1 MRDTVSFRNF
11 SIEVI
16 MHRPVMKLGIGH
28 GGVWRVGGCGE
39 GGGEW
44 EGHQHCLDKQT
55 QAQAVQVS
63 DSSVV
68 TPDSFTEE

>member
-1 MRDTVSFRNF
+1 MGVCGGSGVGGR
-11 SIEVI
+11 IE
-16 MHRPVMKLGIGH
+16 
-28 GGVWRVGGCGE
+28 GGV
-39 GGGEW
+39 EW

-63 DSSVV
+63 DSSMV